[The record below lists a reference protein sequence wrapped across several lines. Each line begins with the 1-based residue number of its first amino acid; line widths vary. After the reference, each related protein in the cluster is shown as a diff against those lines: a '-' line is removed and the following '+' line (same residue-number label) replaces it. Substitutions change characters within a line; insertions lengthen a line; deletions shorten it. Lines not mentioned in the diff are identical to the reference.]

1 MGLIE
6 LHLDEVDL
14 VRANQFNDY
23 RPNLIMIW
31 YDVKLIAVVWL
42 VLPQFRG
49 VAFIY
54 NKFVKEKV
62 IKRYYPRIRGGEHKS
77 SSSPPN
83 GKKKNK
89 LVDLMTTKESS

>member
-1 MGLIE
+1 
-6 LHLDEVDL
+6 
-14 VRANQFNDY
+14 
-23 RPNLIMIW
+23 MINNGFLTGSYTPSLLSW
-31 YDVKLIAVVWL
+31 RCFLYLSLNAMAWL

-62 IKRYYPRIRGGEHKS
+62 IKRYYPRIGGGEHKS
-77 SSSPPN
+77 SSSSPN

-89 LVDLMTTKESS
+89 PADLMTTKKSS